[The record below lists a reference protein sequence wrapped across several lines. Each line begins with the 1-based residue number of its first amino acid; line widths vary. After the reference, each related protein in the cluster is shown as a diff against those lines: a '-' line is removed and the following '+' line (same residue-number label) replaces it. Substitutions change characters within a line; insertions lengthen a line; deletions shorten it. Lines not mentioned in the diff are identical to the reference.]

1 MKSVLL
7 HVNDDCAVDARL
19 EYALDFCRAHSAHLT
34 CIQTTSVDALLASQ
48 PLGGAF
54 ATAAIFEDLDKSE
67 IALRTRV
74 QERLG
79 REDICWDWHSAS
91 TDAAM
96 ALVAGSALADVLI
109 VSEVNQGDG
118 YKRPLPVV
126 DHLTLHAACP
136 VLVIPENTDRYTPGG
151 IAIVAWNGSPEAAN
165 ALKSALPV
173 LRLASS
179 VRIISV
185 EENDHAFPQTGA
197 STYLARHGIASE
209 LQPLAANGWPPAD
222 ILIDCARAQS
232 AQVIVMGAY
241 GRSRF
246 REALLGGAT
255 RKMLGAP
262 PAPLLLHH

>member
-7 HVNDDCAVDARL
+7 HINDDCAVNARL
-19 EYALDFCRAHSAHLT
+19 DFALDFCRAHFAHLT
-34 CIQTTSVDALLASQ
+34 CVQTTSVDALLASQ
-48 PLGGAF
+48 PMGGAF
-54 ATAAIFEDLDKSE
+54 ATAAIFEELDE
-67 IALRTRV
+67 NEAALKTRI
-74 QERLG
+74 QDRLG
-79 REDICWDWHSAS
+79 REDICWDWHSANS
-91 TDAAM
+91 DASA
-96 ALVAGSALADVLI
+96 ALVTWSALADVLI

-136 VLVIPENTDRYTPGG
+136 VLVLPEKVDRYTPGCV
-151 IAIVAWNGSPEAAN
+151 AIVAWNGSPEAAN

-185 EENDHAFPQTGA
+185 EEDDRAFPQTGA
-197 STYLARHGIASE
+197 STYLARHGITSE
-209 LQPLAANGWPPAD
+209 LRPLAANGWPPAD

-232 AQVIVMGAY
+232 AGIIVMGAY

-246 REALLGGAT
+246 REALLGGTT
-255 RKMLGAP
+255 RKMLGSP